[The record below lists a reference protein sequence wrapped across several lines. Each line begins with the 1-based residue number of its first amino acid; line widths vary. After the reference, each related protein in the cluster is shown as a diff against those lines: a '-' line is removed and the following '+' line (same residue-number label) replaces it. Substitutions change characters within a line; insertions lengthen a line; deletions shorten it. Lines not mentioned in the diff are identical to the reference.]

1 MNFGFLIFDFG
12 LKRRPHRAGV
22 NLPCAMPADGLLQ
35 AKDLRIPDP
44 IAPIQNPQ
52 SKIRNPKSKI
62 RNSTSGMALVVTLS
76 LIVLVT
82 IAAMAFFS
90 RATANRLVETSR
102 SNQALVRQVTET
114 AADYVAGQ
122 FLREIAENATSNST
136 TNGITIYGQ
145 TNNVYAVPQRPLPDA
160 LASDPNFA
168 NLVRRSVNDEPV
180 NGVGET
186 AASDHNTAAPARNG
200 RAISADRWNAP
211 MLLGGAGFTSDTQL
225 PNWNYLNRD
234 GTVTAAPTADA
245 VGRFA
250 YNVYD
255 TGGLLDINAFGHGEN
270 MPDVFRKG
278 SPATADLLVLPG
290 IVNTAPRADGT
301 MSWPPTWRLTGPW
314 ASFRPGT
321 GSFPH
326 YHKKGWLEPWPGD
339 RMFTSRQDLI
349 RYARAN
355 TGTFE
360 VTDDRIPALQ
370 YFTTFSRYIDAP
382 SFAPNPGRAK
392 IRTPA
397 NGGNDAH
404 GLDDVINPDLA
415 NVRVTK
421 EFTRP
426 DGSAARL
433 GEPLLANRFPLS
445 RLALLTADATAAK
458 NQSDAI
464 YRSFGLSR
472 SSDSDPWVYDHGD
485 AANILRLA
493 DVAAEGRE
501 PDMIELLKAA
511 ITAGSVG
518 KKSGIQMF
526 LETSTHGSTDGT
538 DPYRNPRDISLNYQ
552 IIQIAANIIDQAD
565 PDNLPTRIR
574 FDGRDFYGIENLPY
588 LTAIRRGHVINDP
601 PPAVPPAPAGN
612 PSASFFY
619 QYQLWN
625 PHDPASLGANPP
637 TEFRI
642 LTQTDGLLS
651 ARNASPNWASPQVGF
666 NRSSSIDFTLPP
678 HGSFEQP
685 GYVQAGDTI
694 TGRALGGSA
703 PSYKGTLLGTVSWRS
718 PNQELGVPGVSPGA
732 NSPNGVVGVMVV
744 PSAPGA
750 DIQLQYRS
758 GGNWITYDRLEN
770 FVCTVGW
777 RVGRPNGAPN
787 DQHLFI
793 NRYRVDPRTSRFGLG
808 GGPIDG
814 PGTATPIMTPPAG
827 DTNTVWPSLT
837 GGYNG
842 PADNSSWRFLRG
854 YPDVGLGRYSQPD
867 LKDPGWSPGTRQFG
881 AFWDDGWWMATI
893 SRNATPDT
901 DVTYTDPDGVLRRA
915 DGAFAI
921 VEPDDPDY
929 LDGLPLINNNT
940 PSRPIILNRPFR
952 SVGELGY
959 VFRGTPWKSLD
970 FFTPESGDA
979 ALLDVFCIEEPSR
992 GGITAGRV
1000 NLNTRQWPVLKALL
1014 VGGGKLDDDTAN
1026 LTDAEAEAL
1035 ARALVARTSSTAATQ
1050 GPLLHRSDLVGR
1062 NTGGTNFTGFS
1073 ADVGAHLTGPDAA
1086 IKRRREA
1093 PVRALADTGTTRS
1106 WNFLVDVIAQS
1117 GRFPAGGG
1125 TGAGDFIVDAE
1136 NRIWEHLAVDRSTAQ
1151 IIARTHETV
1160 SE

>member
-1 MNFGFLIFDFG
+1 MQFS
-12 LKRRPHRAGV
+12 
-22 NLPCAMPADGLLQ
+22 
-35 AKDLRIPDP
+35 
-44 IAPIQNPQ
+44 Q
-52 SKIRNPKSKI
+52 SN
-62 RNSTSGMALVVTLS
+62 SGMALVITLA
-76 LIVLVT
+76 LVVLVT

-90 RATANRLVETSR
+90 RATSNRLVETSR

-114 AADYVAGQ
+114 ATDYVAGQ

-145 TNNVYAVPQRPLPDA
+145 SDNVYAVPQRPLPNA

-168 NLVRRSVNDEPV
+168 NLVRRSVNEAA

-186 AASDHNTAAPARNG
+186 NASGHNTATPARNG

-211 MLLGGAGFTSDTQL
+211 LLLGGTGFTGDTQL
-225 PNWNYLNRD
+225 PNWIYLNRD
-234 GTVTAAPTADA
+234 GTVTATPTADA

-278 SPATADLLVLPG
+278 SPAAADLTVLPG
-290 IVNTAPRADGT
+290 IAAGATRDDGT
-301 MSWPPTWRLTGPW
+301 LSWPPTWRLAGPW
-314 ASFRPGT
+314 ANFRPGT

-326 YHKKGWLEPWPGD
+326 YHESGWLKPWPTD

-355 TGTFE
+355 MGTFE
-360 VTDDRIPALQ
+360 GVGDSIPALQ
-370 YFTTFSRYIDAP
+370 YLTTFSRDIDAP
-382 SFAPNPGRAK
+382 SFAPNPNRAK
-392 IRTPA
+392 ILPLA

-415 NVRVTK
+415 NVRVTTA
-421 EFTRP
+421 FTRR
-426 DGSAARL
+426 DGSAARP
-433 GEPLLANRFPLS
+433 GEPLLASRFPLS
-445 RLALLTADATAAK
+445 RLQLVTAPPSAANAADIQK
-458 NQSDAI
+458 F
-464 YRSFGLSR
+464 FGLTW
-472 SSDSDPWVYDHGD
+472 DAANNLWNYDH
-485 AANILRLA
+485 ANPANILRLE
-493 DVAAEGRE
+493 DVATAGRE

-518 KKSGIQMF
+518 KRSGIAIIF
-526 LETSTHGSTDGT
+526 SLNPGSSDGI
-538 DPYRNPRDISLNYQ
+538 DPYRNARDASLNYQ

-565 PDNLPTRIR
+565 PDNIPTRIR
-574 FDGRDFYGIENLPY
+574 FDGRDFYGVENLPY

-601 PPAVPPAPAGN
+601 PVSNPPIPN
-612 PSASFFY
+612 PLATVSLFY

-625 PHDPASLGANPP
+625 PHDQSSIGTGAP

-642 LTQTDGLLS
+642 VTQVDGQTS
-651 ARNASPNWASPQVGF
+651 VWNTQPTIWAAASVPFSVNSTLEFSPPAGNF
-666 NRSSSIDFTLPP
+666 A
-678 HGSFEQP
+678 QP
-685 GYVQAGDTI
+685 AYVQAGDTI
-694 TGRALGGSA
+694 TGRSLGGV
-703 PSYKGTLLGTVSWRS
+703 PPGYRGTFLVTSTWRD
-718 PNQELGVPGVSPGA
+718 PNEELGRPGA
-732 NSPNGVVGVMVV
+732 DGAGNVGVIIF
-744 PSAPGA
+744 PTLPGA

-758 GGNWITYDRLEN
+758 GSSWITYDRLDN
-770 FVCTVGW
+770 FACTVGW
-777 RVGRPNGAPN
+777 RVGRPNGAGN

-793 NRYRVDPRTSRFGLG
+793 NRYRVDPRTSRFGLFG
-808 GGPIDG
+808 GSIDG
-814 PGTATPIMTPPAG
+814 PGTLTPIMTPPAG
-827 DTNTVWPSLT
+827 DSNTVWPSLT
-837 GGYNG
+837 GGFSPPNPVG
-842 PADNSSWRFLRG
+842 WGFLRG
-854 YPDVGLGRYSQPD
+854 YPDIGLGRFSHPAIS
-867 LKDPGWSPGTRQFG
+867 DPGWSPGTRSNG
-881 AFWDDGWWMATI
+881 AWWDTGWWMATI
-893 SRNATPDT
+893 SRNATPGT

-915 DGAFAI
+915 DGAFADG
-921 VEPDDPDY
+921 E
-929 LDGLPLINNNT
+929 LGLPLINNNT

-979 ALLDVFCIEEPSR
+979 ALLDVFCIDEPAP
-992 GGITAGRV
+992 GGITGGRV

-1014 VGGGKLDDDTAN
+1014 VGGGKLDDGTAN
-1026 LTDAEAEAL
+1026 LTGAEAEAL
-1035 ARALVARTSSTAATQ
+1035 ARALVERTSGTAATQ
-1050 GPLLHRSDLVGR
+1050 GPLLYRSDLVGR
-1062 NTGGTNFTGFS
+1062 NIGGTDFTGFS
-1073 ADVGAHLTGPDAA
+1073 ADVGTHLTGPDAA

-1093 PVRALADTGTTRS
+1093 PVRALADVGTTRS
-1106 WNFLVDVIAQS
+1106 WNFLVDVLAQS

-1136 NRIWEHLAVDRSTAQ
+1136 NRVWEHLAVDRTTAQ